1 MPAMNVAMVQFAPVF
16 GDVQENLRAIEEACS
31 GLSAD
36 LVVLPELCT
45 TGYQFRDRQELL
57 RLAEPA
63 GGPSIKA
70 LAGVAASCGGHL
82 VAGFAEKETDR
93 VYNSAAL
100 LGPDGLVG
108 VYRKVHLFS
117 EEKRLFEPGDAGF
130 PVFRAG
136 GVPLGIMV
144 CFDWIFP
151 ESARSL
157 ALGGAWV
164 IAHCANL
171 VLPFCQ
177 DALITR
183 ALENRV
189 FIISSNRTGTEE
201 RVSGQK
207 YAFTG
212 RSRIVGPDGKVLADG
227 PPDAPAVIT
236 AVIDPSQA
244 SDKKVTPLN
253 HVIRDRRNDQ
263 YRL

>member
-1 MPAMNVAMVQFAPVF
+1 MKVALVQFAPVF
-16 GDVQENLRAIEEACS
+16 GEVEENLRTLEEACA

-45 TGYQFRDRQELL
+45 TGYQFQNRQELL
-57 RLAEPA
+57 ELAEPA
-63 GGPSIKA
+63 SGPS
-70 LAGVAASCGGHL
+70 LRRLSGAAAACGGHL
-82 VAGFAEKETDR
+82 VAGFAEKEADLAF
-93 VYNSAAL
+93 NSAAL
-100 LGPDGLVG
+100 VGPEGVVG

-117 EEKRLFEPGDAGF
+117 EEKRLFEPGDRGF
-130 PVFRAG
+130 PVLRVG
-136 GVPLGIMV
+136 GVPVGMMI

-157 ALGGAWV
+157 SLGGAWV

-189 FIISSNRTGTEE
+189 FILSCNRTGEE
-201 RVSGQK
+201 NRMPGQK
-207 YAFTG
+207 YVFTG
-212 RSRIVGPDGKVLADG
+212 RSRMVGPDGTVLEEGPADS
-227 PPDAPAVIT
+227 PAMVT
-236 AVIDPSQA
+236 AEIDPARA
-244 SDKKVTPLN
+244 SDKKVTSLN
-253 HVIRDRRNDQ
+253 HIIRDRRTDQ